1 MITELEKEKIVRLS
15 GKDIAILKE
24 KRLEKLVV

>member
-15 GKDIAILKE
+15 GKDIAILKR
-24 KRLEKLVV
+24 KDWKN

>member
-15 GKDIAILKE
+15 RKDIAIVKE
-24 KRLEKLVV
+24 KKLEKLIG